1 MTAIKEK
8 RANSS
13 IEIPSRASP
22 STVYSEQTH
31 QSPPS
36 PKAKSEAD
44 LWLDYLID
52 LDPEDETGA
61 FLTPEDLNAVERA
74 YLRLQT
80 NGSGGTDN
88 PDRGKSLAS
97 NADDEFIKHKIGL
110 ALQRAIPRNLVLWDE
125 SLTEGRIQNQNE
137 KYTDLLPLT
146 SRDREEGE
154 KMENAPNTERVDHED
169 IDLALTMLSMEKTD
183 IRFRIVSYEKGYLSG
198 QVKVLFPKSKP
209 KKRTFRKEKGWRAT
223 IEIVDNQIREQR
235 TIYARGLCMNVLYE
249 EVGEDIAYQIF
260 TNTKV
265 DNSGITFEPVSYLD
279 PQGKWKPDELSL
291 DFVKPGWKICKTQIA
306 KKFVLTQK
314 ISAFSLILGTLH
326 AILTKSFNFIQWK

>member
-1 MTAIKEK
+1 MTAVKEK

-13 IEIPSRASP
+13 IEIPSRTLP
-22 STVYSEQTH
+22 NTGHSEQTH

-61 FLTPEDLNAVERA
+61 FLTPEDLNAVEHA

-110 ALQRAIPRNLVLWDE
+110 ALQRAIPRNLVILDE
-125 SLTEGRIQNQNE
+125 SLTEEQAQNQNE
-137 KYTDLLPLT
+137 KYTGLLPLT
-146 SRDREEGE
+146 NRDREEGV

-183 IRFRIVSYEKGYLSG
+183 IRFRVVSYEKGYLSG

-223 IEIVDNQIREQR
+223 IEIVDNQIREHR
-235 TIYARGLCMNVLYE
+235 TIYARGLCMSVLYQ

-260 TNTKV
+260 TNAKV
-265 DNSGITFEPVSYLD
+265 DNSGIIFEPVSRHD
-279 PQGKWKPDELSL
+279 PQGKWKPDEFSI
-291 DFVKPGWKICKTQIA
+291 DFVKPA
-306 KKFVLTQK
+306 
-314 ISAFSLILGTLH
+314 SRPR
-326 AILTKSFNFIQWK
+326 